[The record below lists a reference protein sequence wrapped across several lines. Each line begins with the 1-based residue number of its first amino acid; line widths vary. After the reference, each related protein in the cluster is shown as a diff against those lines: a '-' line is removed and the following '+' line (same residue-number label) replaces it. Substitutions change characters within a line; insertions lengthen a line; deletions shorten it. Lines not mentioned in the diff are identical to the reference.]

1 MRSRGLWFGSLMAT
15 AATLWVA
22 ADLTLPPIATP
33 AHADAAGQPA
43 DASTHAALGFVAEPG
58 SNGCVQTASASA
70 FRPGD
75 EVPDTYWPL
84 SVFAANAD
92 NLYSA
97 ADQARNGQRV
107 RFILASNGSSIASM
121 VERHFTL
128 IRHRPAVNGDLGTP
142 DEDGCAPL

>member
-1 MRSRGLWFGSLMAT
+1 MRSRGLWFGSLMAA

-22 ADLTLPPIATP
+22 AGLTMPPLATP
-33 AHADAAGQPA
+33 AHADAADQPA
-43 DASTHAALGFVAEPG
+43 DGSTHATLGPVAEPG
-58 SNGCVQTASASA
+58 SNGCIRTASAST

-92 NLYSA
+92 NLHSA

-107 RFILASNGSSIASM
+107 QFILASNGSSIASM

-128 IRHRPAVNGDLGTP
+128 IRNHHAVNGDLGAP